1 MGTDLHRLG
10 CSLVILSTIL
20 LYLARTLARS
30 LACVARSC
38 GRAGVRACGRACRL
52 LGRSLACSRARG
64 VVGCCW
70 LARVCGLLCG
80 RVGVRV
86 ACSAARSLAR
96 RVKNLSNKASDMYS
110 YLRFLYLLKRPS
122 FPVILIVRSCML
134 KTFE

>member
-38 GRAGVRACGRACRL
+38 GRAGVRACVSLARPLARLLARSWGRWLLLARAGLWLALRACGRACRL
-52 LGRSLACSRARG
+52 LG
-64 VVGCCW
+64 
-70 LARVCGLLCG
+70 
-80 RVGVRV
+80 
-86 ACSAARSLAR
+86 CSAARSLAR
-96 RVKNLSNKASDMYS
+96 QVRNLSNKASDMYS
-110 YLRFLYLLKRPS
+110 YLRLLYLLKQPS
-122 FPVILIVRSCML
+122 FPVFLIVRSCML